1 MSREIYGQIADFARK
16 LGEEKDLEKSL
27 EIISEEARTLLKA
40 ERCSLFMVDCDT
52 KMLWTKYA
60 DGIGRIAISLDSG
73 IVGKTYERHEAIIEN
88 NPYENEFFM
97 AKIDEKSGFKTEN
110 ILTMP
115 IFDSKHEVIGIIQL
129 LNKLEGEFNLS
140 DIDVLSFFA
149 NYISGTLELA
159 LMFEE

>member
-1 MSREIYGQIADFARK
+1 MSREIYGQIADFARE
-16 LGEEKDLEKSL
+16 LTQEKDLEKAL
-27 EIISEEARTLLKA
+27 ITISEEARELLKA

-60 DGIGRIAISLDSG
+60 DGIGRIALGLDSG
-73 IVGKTYERHEAIIEN
+73 IVGKTFEKHEAIIEN
-88 NPYENEFFM
+88 NPYENEDFM
-97 AKIDEKSGFKTEN
+97 AKIDEKSGFKTRN
-110 ILTMP
+110 VLSIP
-115 IFDSKHEVIGIIQL
+115 IFDSKHEVIGILQL

-140 DIDVLSFFA
+140 DVDVLNFFA